1 MNRGRICVILK
12 VMEKKTVV
20 LSLGGFLLVPN
31 GGIDTDFLKKFRR
44 FILRE
49 ISQGRRFFIV
59 VGGGTTSRLYQT
71 AGKKVVGGLTKKDM
85 DWIGIYSTHLNS
97 HLLRIIFSDVAYPK
111 IIDDYEKLEK
121 NIKEPIVLGAG
132 GKPGSSTDYDAVL
145 LAQFYKV
152 EKVIN
157 LSNIKMVYD
166 KDPNKFSKAQPIKE
180 ISWSDFRKLSTK
192 KWTPGLKV
200 PFDPVAAQL
209 AEKLGLKVV
218 VCNGKNLKNLKD
230 ILEEKEFVGTII
242 K

>member
-1 MNRGRICVILK
+1 M
-12 VMEKKTVV
+12 KKKAVV
-20 LSLGGFLLVPN
+20 LSLGGSLLVPN
-31 GGIDTDFLKKFRR
+31 GGMDTEFLKKFRR
-44 FILRE
+44 FILKE

-59 VGGGTTSRLYQT
+59 VGGGTTSRLYQA
-71 AGKKVVGGLTKKDM
+71 AGKKVAGRLSKKDI

-111 IIDDYEKLEK
+111 IIDDYERLEK
-121 NIKEPIVLGAG
+121 KIKEPVVLGAG

-152 EKVIN
+152 DKVIN
-157 LSNIKMVYD
+157 LSNVKMVYD
-166 KDPNKFSKAQPIKE
+166 KDPKKFSNAQPIKE
-180 ISWSDFRKLSTK
+180 ISWPDFRKLSTK

-218 VCNGKNLKNLKD
+218 VCDGRNLKNLKN
-230 ILEEKEFVGTII
+230 ILEEKDFIGTLI